1 MDIIN
6 NFIFWW
12 NISSFKKM
20 RNKKI
25 FYISLSIM
33 VFIFFILFVSLNK
46 NNIYSNDHVKN
57 QKITNFEST
66 ELFTNKK
73 FNFNSLIFKNKY
85 TILNIWASW
94 CAPCRVEHIFLLEL
108 SKSNDVD
115 LIGLNYK
122 DKTENAKSFVS
133 ELGNPYDLILVDP
146 KGLISIEFGAVGVPE
161 TFIIDNKSKIIKKYI
176 GPLDK
181 NKMKEIISILSL

>member
-94 CAPCRVEHIFLLEL
+94 CAPCRAEHIFLLEL